1 MPIPAEPASPPRP
14 DALPDAYRV
23 LGRNGLLARAHPAFE
38 FRSGQLAMAKAVTAA
53 LDDRRHLLL
62 EAGTGTGKT
71 LAYLVPALRSG
82 RRVLISTGTKNL
94 QEQLV
99 FKDVPLLERTLGH
112 ALNVVCMKGR
122 NNYACRQKI
131 ADLELQPTLLD
142 TEELGQYRRIRSW
155 AETSTQGDRAELEFL
170 DEHAPLWEHLNARRE
185 TCTGQKCARFD
196 SCFLTTLHQ
205 RALAADLVVV
215 NHHLFFAD
223 LTLKQRDLPGVLP
236 PYEAV
241 IFDEA
246 HELEAIAGQY
256 FGVAASS
263 YQVEDLARD
272 VDAVLRLHS
281 LWTPELGARA
291 TAAREFTVAL
301 LAAVASAVGPRDG
314 RHALLERDQFLED
327 NLELYDHALGSV
339 VGLRAALESIPDRP
353 EPVHALG
360 RRIDDLRIR
369 LAYLLESHDRG
380 VVYWCERRGRGVF
393 LQATP
398 IAVDALLRAHLFE
411 TVDTV
416 VLTSATLAVDGDF
429 SYLRQRLGVEHAR
442 EEVVPSPFEYER
454 QALLYL
460 PPGLP
465 DPRAPEFGA
474 AAADEIEQLVRLS
487 QGRAFVLCTSYEQMR
502 NLHRRL
508 ESRWP
513 FPSLLQGS
521 APRHVL
527 LERFRATP
535 NAVLFATSS
544 FWQGVDVQGEQ
555 LSCVIIDKLPFASP
569 GDPVVAARIH
579 ALNEAGRNAFFEF
592 QVPEAVLAL
601 KQGFGRLIR
610 SASDR
615 GVLALLDTRI
625 LRQRYGKM
633 FLESLPPYRRT
644 SDLEEV
650 REFFA
655 AGS

>member
-1 MPIPAEPASPPRP
+1 MSLPAPPASAP
-14 DALPDAYRV
+14 LPDAQRI
-23 LGRNGLLARAHPAFE
+23 LGRRGLLARSHPAFE
-38 FRSGQLAMAKAVTAA
+38 FRPGQLVMAKAVAAA
-53 LDDRRHLLL
+53 LEDRRHLLL

-82 RRVLISTGTKNL
+82 RRVLVSTGTKNL

-99 FKDVPLLERTLGH
+99 FKDIPLLERTLGH

-142 TEELGQYRRIRSW
+142 SEGLEQYRGIRSW
-155 AETSTQGDRAELEFL
+155 AETSPDGDRAELAFL
-170 DEHAPLWEHLNARRE
+170 AEDAVLWEHLNARRE
-185 TCTGQKCARFD
+185 TCTGQKCARFED
-196 SCFLTTLHQ
+196 CFLTRLHQ

-272 VDAVLRLHS
+272 VDALLHLHA
-281 LWTPELGARA
+281 LWTPELAART
-291 TAAREFTVAL
+291 TAARDFTLQL
-301 LAAVASAVGPRDG
+301 LAAVAASGGPRDG

-339 VGLRAALESIPDRP
+339 VGLRAALDGIPEKP
-353 EPVHALG
+353 EPVHAVG
-360 RRIDDLRIR
+360 RRVDELRIR

-380 VVYWCERRGRGVF
+380 VVYWCERRGRGIF

-398 IAVDALLRAHLFE
+398 IAVDALLRDHLFE
-411 TVDTV
+411 AVDAV
-416 VLTSATLAVDGDF
+416 ILTSATLAVDGDF
-429 SYLRQRLGVEHAR
+429 SYLRQRLGVDSAR
-442 EEVVPSPFEYER
+442 EAVVASPFDYQR

-460 PPGLP
+460 PTGMP
-465 DPRAPEFGA
+465 DPRSPEFGA
-474 AAADEIEQLVRLS
+474 AAADTIEALVRLS
-487 QGRAFVLCTSYEQMR
+487 QGRAFVLCTSHEQMR
-502 NLHRRL
+502 GLHRRL

-513 FPSLLQGS
+513 YPSLLQGT

-527 LERFRATP
+527 LERFRTTP
-535 NAVLFATSS
+535 HAVLFATSS

-615 GVLALLDTRI
+615 GVLALLDNRI
-625 LRQRYGKM
+625 LRQRYGKV

-644 SDLEEV
+644 SDMEDV
-650 REFFA
+650 REFFLA
-655 AGS
+655 AP